1 MLKSNLGTVNALVI
15 RMVEKKKKD
24 VYLFIRKEQE
34 ISIVLTSTAHC
45 SLYILF
51 IHPSWS
57 PIHVNAPYSVL
68 PRDFFAYVRSL
79 ELFLIST
86 YMLSLHSEIWHVV
99 ALSLS
104 R

>member
-51 IHPSWS
+51 IP
-57 PIHVNAPYSVL
+57 PI
-68 PRDFFAYVRSL
+68 
-79 ELFLIST
+79 LISNPRQC
-86 YMLSLHSEIWHVV
+86 SLFG
-99 ALSLS
+99 AA
-104 R
+104 

>member
-51 IHPSWS
+51 IHPS
-57 PIHVNAPYSVL
+57 
-68 PRDFFAYVRSL
+68 
-79 ELFLIST
+79 
-86 YMLSLHSEIWHVV
+86 
-99 ALSLS
+99 
-104 R
+104 